1 MTGDSLVQVFVV
13 AGTIAGGLALLGV
26 LAKGGAWLWR
36 TFTALKDFLD
46 DWKGE
51 PARAGVEARPGI
63 PARIAVIESELH
75 PNHGTS
81 LRDAVDR
88 LETSVRRV
96 EDGLAEHLR
105 QHRGHRDGG

>member
-1 MTGDSLVQVFVV
+1 MTEDSLVQVFVV
-13 AGTIAGGLALLGV
+13 AGTIAGGLALVGV

-36 TFTALKDFLD
+36 TFVALKDFLD

-51 PARAGVEARPGI
+51 PARPGVEARPGV
-63 PARIAVIESELH
+63 PERITRMEAELH

-81 LRDAVDR
+81 LRDVADR
-88 LETSVRRV
+88 LEESVRRV

-105 QHRGHRDGG
+105 QHRDGG